1 MFRTGW
7 QESNGSSRDSSAE
20 TVGTFVGPTSNIVQV
35 GSPYWARDTRH
46 RKENFQ
52 LLAIVLAFQSA
63 TEVQGGALGLAMATA
78 PSGPS
83 EGLAV
88 DVICELVAADFIRH
102 VI

>member
-1 MFRTGW
+1 M
-7 QESNGSSRDSSAE
+7 
-20 TVGTFVGPTSNIVQV
+20 
-35 GSPYWARDTRH
+35 
-46 RKENFQ
+46 
-52 LLAIVLAFQSA
+52 AIVLAFQSA